1 MEIEIEI
8 ELEGGAHGAAN
19 TRQLGFN
26 ARPVAQVVAIRAA
39 ALAFANVVNENAPD
53 SPDKSAAIR
62 MIRDAAMTANAAI
75 ACQGR

>member
-1 MEIEIEI
+1 ME
-8 ELEGGAHGAAN
+8 
-19 TRQLGFN
+19 QLTPDN
-26 ARPVAQVVAIRAA
+26 WVSTPDQLPKYVAIRAA

>member
-1 MEIEIEI
+1 MEQTPDNWVSTPDH
-8 ELEGGAHGAAN
+8 L
-19 TRQLGFN
+19 
-26 ARPVAQVVAIRAA
+26 PKYVAIRAA